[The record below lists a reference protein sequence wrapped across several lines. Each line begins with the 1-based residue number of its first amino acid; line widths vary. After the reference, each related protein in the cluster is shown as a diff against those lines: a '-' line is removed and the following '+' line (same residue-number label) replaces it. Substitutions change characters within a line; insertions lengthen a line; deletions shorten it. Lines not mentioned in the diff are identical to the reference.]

1 MRGACIPFENGYLS
15 RSGVGTLQDLT
26 GLVFEYEPGAE
37 SVIPTNSGKELV
49 EVSIGWRFQRLDE
62 RGVEISEGSGRAEEE
77 PFRRFTKRRM
87 ALEMVPGVW
96 LQGATFA
103 TCQCTRPAALRR
115 RLMPPPG
122 GLERPFI
129 NTTSTPVIA

>member
-1 MRGACIPFENGYLS
+1 MFGAWRVHS
-15 RSGVGTLQDLT
+15 RRERLPQSFRVGTLQDLT
-26 GLVFEYEPGAE
+26 GMVFEYEPGAE

-77 PFRRFTKRRM
+77 SFRRFTKRRM

-96 LQGATFA
+96 LQERLSQRVNAPGRQR
-103 TCQCTRPAALRR
+103 CAA
-115 RLMPPPG
+115 G
-122 GLERPFI
+122 
-129 NTTSTPVIA
+129 